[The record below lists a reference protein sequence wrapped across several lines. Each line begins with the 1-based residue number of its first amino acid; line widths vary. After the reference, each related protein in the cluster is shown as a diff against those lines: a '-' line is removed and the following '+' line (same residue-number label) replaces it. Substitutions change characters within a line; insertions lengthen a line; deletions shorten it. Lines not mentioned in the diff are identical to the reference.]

1 LLALR
6 GALNMAHPKRQPR
19 RAGLDRKPAPETTT
33 MTHRPLFP
41 TRRVVLLAAA
51 ASVAAPAVRAQS
63 AADFP
68 SKPIRI
74 ILPFTPGGTTDA
86 LARGIGQKLTEYW
99 GQPVVIDNRPGAA
112 GWLGISQMAKMP
124 ADGYT
129 IGLTIS
135 NIIYAHALYTKLP
148 FDIQKDFEPVSM
160 ISRSAVALAV
170 AASFP
175 ANTLEEF
182 VALVKKNPGKYSYAS
197 FGQGTSANIFGESL
211 NLAAKLDLVH
221 VPYKGAAPM
230 VTDLLGGQV
239 SSVIL
244 DTASLRPLAQS
255 GKAKVLAM
263 TGAQRATVFPTVPTF
278 AELGYPGFE
287 PVGFFMV
294 LAPAGTPKELVRK
307 LSEGIARAVRT
318 DEMRTRIAD
327 FGQELVGGTPEQL
340 AQGIRVDGEIFA
352 KAIRTANIKVE
363 QNQ

>member
-1 LLALR
+1 
-6 GALNMAHPKRQPR
+6 
-19 RAGLDRKPAPETTT
+19 
-33 MTHRPLFP
+33 MTPP
-41 TRRVVLLAAA
+41 TPTTRRRSLLIAGA
-51 ASVAAPAVRAQS
+51 ASLVAPGLRAQG
-63 AADFP
+63 AQDYP
-68 SKPIRI
+68 NKPIRI

-86 LARGIGQKLTEYW
+86 LARAIGQKLQEYW
-99 GQPVVIDNRPGAA
+99 GQPTVIDNRPGAA
-112 GWLGISQMAKMP
+112 GWLGITQMAKTP
-124 ADGYT
+124 PDGYT

-170 AASFP
+170 AANFP

-182 VALVKKNPGKYSYAS
+182 VALVKKTPGKYSYAS

-211 NLAAKLDLVH
+211 NLAARLDLVH

-239 SSVIL
+239 SSAIL
-244 DTASLRPLAQS
+244 DTASLRPLA
-255 GKAKVLAM
+255 GKVKVLAM
-263 TGAQRATVFPTVPTF
+263 TGSQRASVFPNVPTF

-294 LAPAGTPKELVRK
+294 LAPAGTPKDIVRK
-307 LSEGIARAVRT
+307 LSDGIARAVKSDDLRAK
-318 DEMRTRIAD
+318 ILD
-327 FGQELVGGTPEQL
+327 FGQEPAGSTPEQL
-340 AQGIRVDGEIFA
+340 AQAIRTDGEIFA

>member
-1 LLALR
+1 
-6 GALNMAHPKRQPR
+6 MDEQK
-19 RAGLDRKPAPETTT
+19 
-33 MTHRPLFP
+33 HRPQGA
-41 TRRVVLLAAA
+41 TRRTLLTAAA
-51 ASVAAPAVRAQS
+51 ATALAPSAWAQG
-63 AADFP
+63 AQDYP
-68 SKPIRI
+68 TKPIRI

-86 LARGIGQKLTEYW
+86 LARGIGQKLQEYW
-99 GQPVVIDNRPGAA
+99 GQPTVIDNRPGAA
-112 GWLGISQMAKMP
+112 GWLGITQMAKYP

-135 NIIYAHALYTKLP
+135 NIIYAHALYNKLP

-211 NLAAKLDLVH
+211 NLAAKLDLAH
-221 VPYKGAAPM
+221 IPYKGAAPM
-230 VTDLLGGQV
+230 VVDLLGGQV
-239 SSVIL
+239 SSAIL
-244 DTASLRPLAQS
+244 DTASLRPL
-255 GKAKVLAM
+255 GNKVKVLAM
-263 TGAQRATVFPTVPTF
+263 TGSQRATVFPNVPTF

-294 LAPAGTPKELVRK
+294 LAPAGTPRDIVRK
-307 LSEGIARAVRT
+307 LSDGVARAIKADDLRA
-318 DEMRTRIAD
+318 RILD
-327 FGQELVGGTPEQL
+327 FGQEPAGSTPEQL
-340 AQGIRVDGEIFA
+340 AQAIRTDGEIFA

>member
-1 LLALR
+1 
-6 GALNMAHPKRQPR
+6 M
-19 RAGLDRKPAPETTT
+19 KPPPLTTT
-33 MTHRPLFP
+33 
-41 TRRVVLLAAA
+41 RRRLLIASA
-51 ASVAAPAVRAQS
+51 ASVVAPGLRAQG
-63 AADFP
+63 AQDYP
-68 SKPIRI
+68 NKPIRI

-86 LARGIGQKLTEYW
+86 LARAIGQKLQEYW
-99 GQPVVIDNRPGAA
+99 GQPTVVDNRPGAA
-112 GWLGISQMAKMP
+112 GWLGITQMAKMP

-135 NIIYAHALYTKLP
+135 NIIYAHALYNKLP

-170 AASFP
+170 SASFP

-182 VALVKKNPGKYSYAS
+182 IALVKKNPGKYSYAS

-211 NLAAKLDLVH
+211 NLVAKLDLVH

-244 DTASLRPLAQS
+244 DTASLRPLMQS

-263 TGAQRATVFPTVPTF
+263 TGSQRAQGFPNVPTF
-278 AELGYPGFE
+278 GELGFPGFE

-294 LAPAGTPKELVRK
+294 LAPAGTPKDIVRK
-307 LSEGIARAVRT
+307 LSDGIGRAIRT
-318 DEMRTRIAD
+318 DDLRNRILE
-327 FGQELVGGTPEQL
+327 FSQEPVGGTPDQL
-340 AQGIRVDGEIFA
+340 AQAIKTDGEIFA
-352 KAIRTANIKVE
+352 KAIRSANIKVE

>member
-1 LLALR
+1 
-6 GALNMAHPKRQPR
+6 M
-19 RAGLDRKPAPETTT
+19 KPTQAAT
-33 MTHRPLFP
+33 
-41 TRRVVLLAAA
+41 TRRTLLVAA
-51 ASVAAPAVRAQS
+51 ASSLAAPLSWAQG
-63 AADFP
+63 ANDFP
-68 SKPIRI
+68 NKPIRI

-86 LARGIGQKLTEYW
+86 LARGIGQKLQEYW
-99 GQPVVIDNRPGAA
+99 GQTTIVDNRPGAA
-112 GWLGISQMAKMP
+112 GWLGISAMAKMP

-135 NIIYAHALYTKLP
+135 NIIYAHALYSKLP

-170 AASFP
+170 ATNFP

-182 VALVKKNPGKYSYAS
+182 VALVKRNPGKYSYAS
-197 FGQGTSANIFGESL
+197 FGQGTSANIFGETL

-239 SSVIL
+239 SSAIL
-244 DTASLRPLAQS
+244 DTATLRPLMQA
-255 GKAKVLAM
+255 GKVKVLAM
-263 TGAQRATVFPTVPTF
+263 TGAQRASGFPNVPTF
-278 AELGYPGFE
+278 GELGYPGFE

-294 LAPAGTPKELVRK
+294 LAPAGTPKDIVRK
-307 LSEGIARAVRT
+307 LSDGIARAIRT
-318 DEMRTRIAD
+318 DDLRNRILDMA
-327 FGQELVGGTPEQL
+327 QEPVGSTPEQL
-340 AQGIRVDGEIFA
+340 SQAIRSDGEIFA

>member
-1 LLALR
+1 MNKQLTPSVP
-6 GALNMAHPKRQPR
+6 AHAFNGT
-19 RAGLDRKPAPETTT
+19 AGT
-33 MTHRPLFP
+33 
-41 TRRVVLLAAA
+41 TRRRTLLIGAAAAA
-51 ASVAAPAVRAQS
+51 ASGLVGAPLARAQGT
-63 AADFP
+63 AADYP

-86 LARGIGQKLTEYW
+86 LARSIGQKLQEYW
-99 GQPVVIDNRPGAA
+99 GQPTVIDNRPGAA
-112 GWLGISQMAKMP
+112 GWLGITQMAKFP

-135 NIIYAHALYTKLP
+135 NIIYAHALYSKLP

-170 AASFP
+170 AANFP

-239 SSVIL
+239 SSAIL
-244 DTASLRPLAQS
+244 DTASLRPHMLS
-255 GKAKVLAM
+255 GKMKVLAM
-263 TGAQRATVFPTVPTF
+263 TGSQRAQGFANVPTF

-294 LAPAGTPKELVRK
+294 LAPAGTPKDITRK
-307 LSEGIARAVRT
+307 LSDGIARAIKSDDLRAKIL
-318 DEMRTRIAD
+318 DYS
-327 FGQELVGGTPEQL
+327 QEPVGGTPEQL
-340 AQGIRVDGEIFA
+340 AQAIRSDGEIFA

>member
-1 LLALR
+1 MLADR
-6 GALNMAHPKRQPR
+6 DSIR
-19 RAGLDRKPAPETTT
+19 RRT
-33 MTHRPLFP
+33 
-41 TRRVVLLAAA
+41 VLTAAA
-51 ASVAAPAVRAQS
+51 AALLAPGLRAHAAT
-63 AADFP
+63 DFP
-68 SKPIRI
+68 NKPIRI

-86 LARGIGQKLTEYW
+86 LARAIGQKLQEYW
-99 GQPVVIDNRPGAA
+99 GQPTIIDNRPGAA
-112 GWLGISQMAKMP
+112 GWLGITQMAKMP

-135 NIIYAHALYTKLP
+135 NIIYAHALYQKLP

-170 AASFP
+170 AANFP

-182 VALVKKNPGKYSYAS
+182 IALVKANPGKYSYAS

-244 DTASLRPLAQS
+244 DTATLRPLMQS

-263 TGAQRATVFPTVPTF
+263 TGTQRVAGFASVPTF

-294 LAPAGTPKELVRK
+294 LAPAGTPKDVVRK
-307 LSEGIARAVRT
+307 LSDGIARAIKSDDLRA
-318 DEMRTRIAD
+318 RILE
-327 FGQELVGGTPEQL
+327 FSQEPVGSTPEQL
-340 AQGIRVDGEIFA
+340 AQAIRSDGEVFA

>member
-1 LLALR
+1 MNTPR
-6 GALNMAHPKRQPR
+6 HPT
-19 RAGLDRKPAPETTT
+19 L
-33 MTHRPLFP
+33 
-41 TRRVVLLAAA
+41 TRRDCLLAAA
-51 ASVAAPAVRAQS
+51 ALATTPLSRAQG
-63 AADFP
+63 AADYP
-68 SKPIRI
+68 NKPIRI

-86 LARGIGQKLTEYW
+86 LARAIGQKLQEYW
-99 GQPVVIDNRPGAA
+99 GQPTVVDNRPGAA
-112 GWLGISQMAKMP
+112 GWLGITQMAKMP

-135 NIIYAHALYTKLP
+135 NIIYAHALYQKLP

-170 AASFP
+170 PASFP

-182 VALVKKNPGKYSYAS
+182 IAVVRKNPGKYSYAS

-221 VPYKGAAPM
+221 VPYKGAAPI

-239 SSVIL
+239 SSTIL
-244 DTASLRPLAQS
+244 DTATLRPLMQS
-255 GKAKVLAM
+255 GKVKVLAM
-263 TGAQRATVFPTVPTF
+263 TGAQRALGFPNVPTF

-294 LAPAGTPKELVRK
+294 LAPAGTPKDIVRK
-307 LSEGIARAVRT
+307 LSDGIGRAIRT
-318 DEMRTRIAD
+318 EDLRNRILD
-327 FGQELVGGTPEQL
+327 FAQEPVGSTPEQL
-340 AQGIRVDGEIFA
+340 AQAIKADGEIFA
-352 KAIRTANIKVE
+352 KAIRAANIKVE

>member
-1 LLALR
+1 MTRPTPTTSRRSLLIA
-6 GALNMAHPKRQPR
+6 GA
-19 RAGLDRKPAPETTT
+19 AGLVAPG
-33 MTHRPLFP
+33 L
-41 TRRVVLLAAA
+41 
-51 ASVAAPAVRAQS
+51 RAQG
-63 AADFP
+63 AQDYP
-68 SKPIRI
+68 NKPIRI

-86 LARGIGQKLTEYW
+86 LARAIGQKLQEYW
-99 GQPVVIDNRPGAA
+99 GQPTVVDNRPGAA
-112 GWLGISQMAKMP
+112 GWLGITQMAKTP
-124 ADGYT
+124 PDGYT

-135 NIIYAHALYTKLP
+135 NIIYAHALYNKLP

-170 AASFP
+170 AANFP

-239 SSVIL
+239 SSAIL
-244 DTASLRPLAQS
+244 DTASLRPLT
-255 GKAKVLAM
+255 GKVKVLAM
-263 TGAQRATVFPTVPTF
+263 TGSQRASVFPTVPTF

-294 LAPAGTPKELVRK
+294 LAPAGTPKDIVRK
-307 LSEGIARAVRT
+307 LSDGIARAVKSDDLRAK
-318 DEMRTRIAD
+318 ILD
-327 FGQELVGGTPEQL
+327 FGQEPAGSTPEQL
-340 AQGIRVDGEIFA
+340 AQAIRTDGEIFA

>member
-1 LLALR
+1 MTL
-6 GALNMAHPKRQPR
+6 P
-19 RAGLDRKPAPETTT
+19 TTT
-33 MTHRPLFP
+33 LS
-41 TRRVVLLAAA
+41 TRRRSLLIAGA
-51 ASVAAPAVRAQS
+51 ASLVAPGLRAQG
-63 AADFP
+63 AQDYP
-68 SKPIRI
+68 NKPIRI

-86 LARGIGQKLTEYW
+86 LARAIGQKLHEYW
-99 GQPVVIDNRPGAA
+99 GQPTVIENRPGAA
-112 GWLGISQMAKMP
+112 GWLGITQMAKTP
-124 ADGYT
+124 PDGYT

-135 NIIYAHALYTKLP
+135 NIIYAHALYNKLP

-170 AASFP
+170 AANFP

-239 SSVIL
+239 SSAIL
-244 DTASLRPLAQS
+244 DTASLRPLT
-255 GKAKVLAM
+255 GKVKVLAM
-263 TGAQRATVFPTVPTF
+263 TGSQRASVFPTVPTF

-294 LAPAGTPKELVRK
+294 LAPAGTPKDIVRK
-307 LSEGIARAVRT
+307 LSDGIARAVKSDDLRAK
-318 DEMRTRIAD
+318 ILD
-327 FGQELVGGTPEQL
+327 FGQEPAGSTPEQL
-340 AQGIRVDGEIFA
+340 AQAIRTDGEIFA

>member
-1 LLALR
+1 
-6 GALNMAHPKRQPR
+6 M
-19 RAGLDRKPAPETTT
+19 KPQTLTTT
-33 MTHRPLFP
+33 
-41 TRRVVLLAAA
+41 RRRLLIASA
-51 ASVAAPAVRAQS
+51 ASVVAPALRAQG
-63 AADFP
+63 AQDYP
-68 SKPIRI
+68 NKPIRI

-86 LARGIGQKLTEYW
+86 LARAIGQKLQEYW
-99 GQPVVIDNRPGAA
+99 GQPTVVDNRPGAA
-112 GWLGISQMAKMP
+112 GWLGITQMAKMP

-129 IGLTIS
+129 IRLTIS
-135 NIIYAHALYTKLP
+135 NIIYAHALYNKLP

-170 AASFP
+170 SASFP

-182 VALVKKNPGKYSYAS
+182 IALVKKNPGKYSYAS

-211 NLAAKLDLVH
+211 NLVAKLDLVH

-244 DTASLRPLAQS
+244 DTASLRPLMQS

-263 TGAQRATVFPTVPTF
+263 TGSQRAQGFPNVPTF
-278 AELGYPGFE
+278 GELGFPGFE

-294 LAPAGTPKELVRK
+294 LAPAGTPKDIVRK
-307 LSEGIARAVRT
+307 LSDGIGRAIRT
-318 DEMRTRIAD
+318 DDLRNRILE
-327 FGQELVGGTPEQL
+327 FSQEPVGGTPDQL
-340 AQGIRVDGEIFA
+340 AQAIKTDGEIFA
-352 KAIRTANIKVE
+352 KAIRSANIKVE

>member
-1 LLALR
+1 MSIQTTAI
-6 GALNMAHPKRQPR
+6 KRR
-19 RAGLDRKPAPETTT
+19 T
-33 MTHRPLFP
+33 
-41 TRRVVLLAAA
+41 VLLAAA
-51 ASVAAPAVRAQS
+51 AATVATAAPSGAQ
-63 AADFP
+63 AQGAQDYP
-68 SKPIRI
+68 NKPIRI

-86 LARGIGQKLTEYW
+86 LARAIGQKLQEYW
-99 GQPVVIDNRPGAA
+99 GQPTIVDNRPGAA
-112 GWLGISQMAKMP
+112 GWLGITAMSKMP

-135 NIIYAHALYTKLP
+135 NIIYAHALYSKLP
-148 FDIQKDFEPVSM
+148 FDIQKDFEPVAM

-170 AASFP
+170 KADFP

-182 VALVKKNPGKYSYAS
+182 VALVKKTPGKFSYAS
-197 FGQGTSANIFGESL
+197 FGQGTSANIYGESL

-239 SSVIL
+239 SCVIL
-244 DTASLRPLAQS
+244 DTATLRPLMQA

-263 TGAQRATVFPTVPTF
+263 TGAQRASGFPNVPTF
-278 AELGYPGFE
+278 GELGYAGFE

-294 LAPAGTPKELVRK
+294 LAPAGTPKDIVRK
-307 LSEGIARAVRT
+307 LSDGIGRAIRT
-318 DEMRTRIAD
+318 DDLRNRILD
-327 FGQELVGGTPEQL
+327 FAQEPVGGTPEQL
-340 AQGIRVDGEIFA
+340 AQAIKSDGEIFA

>member
-1 LLALR
+1 
-6 GALNMAHPKRQPR
+6 MSP
-19 RAGLDRKPAPETTT
+19 LDKA
-33 MTHRPLFP
+33 P
-41 TRRVVLLAAA
+41 TRRTLLISAAA
-51 ASVAAPAVRAQS
+51 GLAAPAVWAQG
-63 AADFP
+63 AQDFP
-68 SKPIRI
+68 NKPIRI

-86 LARGIGQKLTEYW
+86 LARGIGQKLQEYW
-99 GQPVVIDNRPGAA
+99 GQVTIVDNRPGAA
-112 GWLGISQMAKMP
+112 GWLGISAMAKMP

-135 NIIYAHALYTKLP
+135 NIIYAHALYAKLP

-170 AASFP
+170 AANFP

-197 FGQGTSANIFGESL
+197 FGQGTSANIFGETL

-239 SSVIL
+239 SSAIL
-244 DTASLRPLAQS
+244 DTASLRPIVQS
-255 GKAKVLAM
+255 GKAKILAM
-263 TGAQRATVFPTVPTF
+263 TGAQRAAVFPNVPTF
-278 AELGYPGFE
+278 AELGYAGFE

-294 LAPAGTPKELVRK
+294 LAPAGTPKDIVRK
-307 LSEGIARAVRT
+307 LSDGIARAIRS
-318 DEMRTRIAD
+318 DDLRARILD
-327 FGQELVGGTPEQL
+327 FGQEPVGSTPEQL
-340 AQGIRVDGEIFA
+340 AQGIRTDGAIFA
-352 KAIRTANIKVE
+352 AAIRTANIKVE

>member
-1 LLALR
+1 MKNHQTPRLA
-6 GALNMAHPKRQPR
+6 HFSR
-19 RAGLDRKPAPETTT
+19 RTCLTAAA
-33 MTHRPLFP
+33 
-41 TRRVVLLAAA
+41 AAA
-51 ASVAAPAVRAQS
+51 ASALSPLALAQG
-63 AADFP
+63 AQDFP
-68 SKPIRI
+68 NKPIRI
-74 ILPFTPGGTTDA
+74 ILPFTAGGTTDA
-86 LARGIGQKLTEYW
+86 LARAISQKLQEYW
-99 GQPVVIDNRPGAA
+99 GQPTIIDNRPGAA
-112 GWLGISQMAKMP
+112 GWLGITQMAKMP

-135 NIIYAHALYTKLP
+135 NIIYAHALYEKLP

-170 AASFP
+170 GANFP
-175 ANTLEEF
+175 ANSLEEF

-239 SSVIL
+239 SCVIL
-244 DTASLRPLAQS
+244 DTASLRPLMQA

-263 TGAQRATVFPTVPTF
+263 TGAQRAQGFPNVPTF

-294 LAPAGTPKELVRK
+294 LAPAGTPRDIVRK
-307 LSEGIARAVRT
+307 LSDGIGRAIRT
-318 DEMRTRIAD
+318 EDLRNRILD
-327 FGQELVGGTPEQL
+327 FAQEPVGGTPEQL
-340 AQGIRVDGEIFA
+340 AQAIKTDGEIFA

-363 QNQ
+363 QNR